1 MVKKLFKHEIL
12 AWLRVWTP
20 MQIILLAVAAFGRVW
35 QFFEND
41 SMAYDIIFGSA
52 VGLYVVAIIA
62 SIGLVTVFGVVR
74 FYKNL
79 FSREG
84 YLSFT
89 LPVTPAQHIWVK
101 MLTAGLFS
109 LLSLVV
115 IFLSF
120 GVFTAGEF
128 FVEIVKALSYIM
140 KQAIPLLGA
149 HLIFYII
156 EFVLLMAV
164 AVLGGSLLYYT
175 CIALGQ
181 TFKKNRVIG
190 AIGVYFIY
198 YIINQVIGTVL
209 SVIIMLLAQTD
220 FFLAI
225 GRFIEENPFETVHI
239 VLCGSLVLSSL
250 LAALYFVITHA
261 VMRKKLN
268 LE

>member
-1 MVKKLFKHEIL
+1 MVKKLFKHEMF
-12 AWLRVWTP
+12 AWLRVWAP
-20 MQIILLAVAAFGRVW
+20 MQIILLAVAAFGRIW

-41 SMAYDIIFGSA
+41 STAYSIIFGSA

-62 SIGLVTVFGVVR
+62 SIGLVTVFDVVR

-89 LPVTPAQHIWVK
+89 LPITPAQHIWVK

-109 LLSLVV
+109 VLSLVV
-115 IFLSF
+115 ILLS
-120 GVFTAGEF
+120 GVIFTAGDLF
-128 FVEIVKALSYIM
+128 TEIMKALAYII
-140 KQAIPLLGA
+140 KQIPPTMGT
-149 HLIFYII
+149 HLFFYII
-156 EFVLLMAV
+156 EVVLLMAV
-164 AVLGGSLLYYT
+164 AVLGGSLLYYA

-190 AIGVYFIY
+190 AVGVYFIY
-198 YIINQVIGTVL
+198 YVINQVISTIITVI
-209 SVIIMLLAQTD
+209 VMLLAETD

-225 GRFIEENPFETVHI
+225 GRFMEAHPYATVHI
-239 VLCGSLVLSSL
+239 VLCGGLVFS
-250 LAALYFVITHA
+250 AALSAIYFVITHA
-261 VMRKKLN
+261 IMRKKLN

>member
-12 AWLRVWTP
+12 AWLRVWVP

-35 QFFEND
+35 QLFEND
-41 SMAYDIIFGSA
+41 SMTYDIIYGSA
-52 VGLYVVAIIA
+52 IALYVVAIIA

-101 MLTAGLFS
+101 LLTAGMFS
-109 LLSLVV
+109 VFSMLVV
-115 IFLSF
+115 LLSF
-120 GVFTAGEF
+120 GVFTAGELF
-128 FVEIVKALSYIM
+128 SEIIKALSYII
-140 KQAIPLLGA
+140 KQAIPLLGS

-156 EFVLLMAV
+156 EFVLMIGV
-164 AVLGGSLLYYT
+164 ALLAEYLLYYV

-190 AIGVYFIY
+190 AVGVYFIY
-198 YIINQVIGTVL
+198 YIINQVIGTIL
-209 SVIIMLLAQTD
+209 SVIIMLLAETD

-225 GRFIEENPFETVHI
+225 GRFVEENPFETVHI
-239 VLCGSLVLSSL
+239 VFCVGLVFGAL

>member
-1 MVKKLFKHEIL
+1 MVKKLFKHEIF

-20 MQIILLAVAAFGRVW
+20 MQIILLAVATFGRIW

-41 SMAYDIIFGSA
+41 STAYSIIFGSA
-52 VGLYVVAIIA
+52 VALYVVAIIA
-62 SIGLVTVFGVVR
+62 SIGLVTVFDVVR

-101 MLTAGLFS
+101 LLTAGLFS
-109 LLSLVV
+109 VLSVV
-115 IFLSF
+115 VVVLSF
-120 GVFTAGEF
+120 GIFTAGDL
-128 FVEIVKALSYIM
+128 FVEIMKALAYLI
-140 KQAIPLLGA
+140 KQIPPTMGT

-156 EFVLLMAV
+156 EFVLMMAV
-164 AVLGGSLLYYT
+164 AVLGGSLLYYA

-190 AIGVYFIY
+190 AVGVYFIY
-198 YIINQVIGTVL
+198 YIINQVISTIL
-209 SVIIMLLAQTD
+209 TIIFMLLAETD
-220 FFLAI
+220 FFMAI
-225 GRFIEENPFETVHI
+225 GRFIEANPYETGHI
-239 VLCGSLVLSSL
+239 ALCGGLVFSVALS
-250 LAALYFVITHA
+250 ALYFVITHT